1 MTGSSRCLSYRRG
14 RLTAIRF
21 IPPSAPVLKAAPP
34 LGPDWI
40 HEVKFDG
47 WRVQLRKVG
56 NNAAV
61 LSRNNR
67 DLTRRFRS
75 VRDNLLALS
84 AHSAIIDGE
93 LVACDI
99 DGKPDFKA
107 LMGRSANVCVWCFD
121 LMALD
126 GRDVRQL
133 PLVERKAVLRE
144 LLIDAGDDTLRFSEE
159 FADPVKLLQVSESM
173 GLEGIVSK
181 RAEQPYVS
189 GGNPGWVKV
198 KTRSW
203 REANADR
210 HKLFGNR
217 RK

>member
-1 MTGSSRCLSYRRG
+1 
-14 RLTAIRF
+14 
-21 IPPSAPVLKAAPP
+21 

-47 WRVQLRKVG
+47 WRVQLHKDG
-56 NNAAV
+56 ASAAV
-61 LSRNNR
+61 LSRNNC

-75 VRDNLLALS
+75 VRDSLLALL
-84 AHSAIIDGE
+84 AHSTIIDGE
-93 LVACDI
+93 LVACDVA
-99 DGKPDFKA
+99 GKPDFKA

-126 GRDVRQL
+126 GRDLRAL
-133 PLVERKAVLRE
+133 PLVERRAMLRE
-144 LLIDAGDDTLRFSEE
+144 LVIGSRDDKLRFSED

-189 GGNPGWVKV
+189 GANPGWVKV

-210 HKLFGNR
+210 YKLFEKAAAVSR
-217 RK
+217 RTA

>member
-1 MTGSSRCLSYRRG
+1 
-14 RLTAIRF
+14 
-21 IPPSAPVLKAAPP
+21 
-34 LGPDWI
+34 LGPHWI

-47 WRVQLRKVG
+47 WRVQLHKVG

-75 VRDNLLALS
+75 VRERLLALP
-84 AHSAIIDGE
+84 ARSAIVDGE

-107 LMGRSANVCVWCFD
+107 LMGRNANVCVWCFD

-126 GRDVRQL
+126 ERDLRQL
-133 PLVERKAVLRE
+133 PLMERRRALRE
-144 LLIDAGDDTLRFSEE
+144 LLVDAAHDVTLRFSEE
-159 FADPVKLLQVSESM
+159 FGDPVKLLQVTESM
-173 GLEGIVSK
+173 GLEGMVSK

-189 GGNPGWVKV
+189 GRNLGWVKV

-210 HKLFGNR
+210 HKLFEKPR
-217 RK
+217 V